1 MGNRTGQCESNKCK
15 RSCTAYMAHLTK
27 QSNAVSDLMLNY
39 SNEFQ
44 IKHSLSYLKTDFK
57 EIYKSNQ
64 EYCKLVD
71 SEEIDNAINVFK
83 NEEFRVA
90 EITKTVE
97 NIFEKSTELDS
108 LWETYFV
115 NPFARDIPSKP
126 ANSESQRS
134 SKSKCSNSKSSI
146 SSKSRK
152 SDNSS
157 KSHSSSKSSKSSNS
171 SCRGGSRAAATSKME
186 QFVIIVITNCS
197 ILDAATAL
205 DPPLSWSSEKL
216 SPIKHKG
223 RVLASQPEE
232 KFGIQLRLIEMK
244 KEVEIETENEKGA
257 EWSYWRQKKL
267 KPAKLYLQLGQNTK
281 NYLEKIELY
290 TKNKPVASN

>member
-108 LWETYFV
+108 L
-115 NPFARDIPSKP
+115 
-126 ANSESQRS
+126 
-134 SKSKCSNSKSSI
+134 
-146 SSKSRK
+146 
-152 SDNSS
+152 
-157 KSHSSSKSSKSSNS
+157 
-171 SCRGGSRAAATSKME
+171 
-186 QFVIIVITNCS
+186 
-197 ILDAATAL
+197 
-205 DPPLSWSSEKL
+205 
-216 SPIKHKG
+216 
-223 RVLASQPEE
+223 
-232 KFGIQLRLIEMK
+232 
-244 KEVEIETENEKGA
+244 
-257 EWSYWRQKKL
+257 
-267 KPAKLYLQLGQNTK
+267 
-281 NYLEKIELY
+281 
-290 TKNKPVASN
+290 